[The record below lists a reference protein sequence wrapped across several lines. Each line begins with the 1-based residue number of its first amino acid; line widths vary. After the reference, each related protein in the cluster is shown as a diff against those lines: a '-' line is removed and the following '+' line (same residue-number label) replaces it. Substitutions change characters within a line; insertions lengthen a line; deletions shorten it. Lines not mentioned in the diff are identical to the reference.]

1 MSNEKVWFDMH
12 GLTENEDG
20 VRGIHLVGIG
30 EWKPTRYVLRWLR
43 DRSMRW
49 GLNMAYRSRR
59 CPTYGVYMLQQ
70 RSLDLHPMGDE
81 GGGAA

>member
-1 MSNEKVWFDMH
+1 MSNDKVWFDMH

-20 VRGIHLVGIG
+20 VRGIELVGVG
-30 EWKPTRYVLRWLR
+30 HWLPTRQVLKWLR
-43 DRSMRW
+43 ARSEKW

-59 CPTYGVYMLQQ
+59 CPTYGVYMLQE

-81 GGGAA
+81 GGDDS